1 VNAGDYARTP
11 PLSGSVRLWDFQNVP
26 SPHNLV
32 TEAVTTRSSQTS
44 ARTGNESVGCPAG
57 GCLGG
62 SWFGWVCELG
72 LTRMHGLASASVECL
87 EIDLSARPA
96 HPPDTH
102 RSGGVTY

>member
-1 VNAGDYARTP
+1 MSIENVNAGDYARTP

-57 GCLGG
+57 GVSVG
-62 SWFGWVCELG
+62 
-72 LTRMHGLASASVECL
+72 HG
-87 EIDLSARPA
+87 
-96 HPPDTH
+96 
-102 RSGGVTY
+102 SGGCASWV